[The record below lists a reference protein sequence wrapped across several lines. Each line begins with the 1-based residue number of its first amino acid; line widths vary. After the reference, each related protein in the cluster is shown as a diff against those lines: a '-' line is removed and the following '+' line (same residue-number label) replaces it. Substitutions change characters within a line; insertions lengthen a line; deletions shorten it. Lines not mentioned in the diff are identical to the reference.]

1 MKKKKLSGS
10 ENILLHVLWS
20 VEKPLSIAQ
29 IIEYLNER
37 NISWAYTTVATMLK
51 RMDEKG
57 LVATKKIGRAF
68 FYEPLITEQETENNA
83 ISFVNR
89 YFQGSLNN
97 FLAAFSKEK
106 TLTPNEIEELK
117 DWVKQFDDDDK

>member
-10 ENILLHVLWS
+10 ENILLQVLWNA
-20 VEKPLSIAQ
+20 EKPLSIAQ
-29 IIEYLNER
+29 IIEHLNER

-57 LVATKKIGRAF
+57 LVATKKISRAF

-83 ISFVNR
+83 ISFVNQ

-106 TLTPNEIEELK
+106 ILTPDEIAELK